1 MITSKEKVVKVSF
14 FVPVNYEKNI
24 YADGVRRMICDLF
37 GAFNVYELKIK
48 ETTMEEELS

>member
-37 GAFNVYELKIK
+37 GAFNVYELQVK
-48 ETTMEEELS
+48 ETTMEKD